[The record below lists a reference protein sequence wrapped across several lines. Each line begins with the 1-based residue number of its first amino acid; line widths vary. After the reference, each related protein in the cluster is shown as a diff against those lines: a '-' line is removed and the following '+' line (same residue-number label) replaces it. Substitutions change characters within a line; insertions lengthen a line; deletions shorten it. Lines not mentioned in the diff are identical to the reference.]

1 MKNINKVQR
10 IYFISLAIILVIV
23 CFSFGKTYS
32 KFIYTSSSNRVA
44 EIFVNKFSYKFTI
57 NNKETN
63 EITIPSGNSVL
74 NISMTS
80 LNEKENYF
88 KLFYK
93 ENKNITVFLLKG
105 NVSGKISNNEI
116 NNIKLF
122 VINKSD
128 SEETL
133 IFDVQS
139 GYITNTLDDIVKPND
154 ESEIKDKINIGDYI
168 EYRPIETILTLEKDY
183 SGSNNIK
190 LETINTNWQILDI
203 NDKAEITL
211 ISEVPINNV
220 SVKGS
225 LGYNNGVYLLN
236 DLCYKL
242 YSSNDSKYVRNLNI
256 EDIEKYLDTDV
267 WNYDI
272 QSNYKTYIS
281 NLYYPTIW
289 SKEKNVII
297 DNTNINGTL
306 NKSES
311 VELSK
316 LNSYKETTL
325 SLTTK
330 NNYWSSSLIEN
341 NFKDKE
347 MYKLLIKNELLST
360 RYTSTEEDNIEWGLI
375 GIKDSSVIK
384 NKLYSSDN
392 VNKEITGYL
401 RPIITLKDSVILNYK
416 NNLLS
421 IE

>member
-44 EIFVNKFSYKFTI
+44 EIFVNKLSYKFTI

-211 ISEVPINNV
+211 ISEEPINNV
-220 SVKGS
+220 SLKGS

-297 DNTNINGTL
+297 DNTNINATL

>member
-44 EIFVNKFSYKFTI
+44 EIFVNKLSYKFTI

-93 ENKNITVFLLKG
+93 ENKNISVFLLKG

-211 ISEVPINNV
+211 ISEEPINNV
-220 SVKGS
+220 SLKGS

-242 YSSNDSKYVRNLNI
+242 YSSNDSKYDRNLNI
-256 EDIEKYLDTDV
+256 EDIEKYLETDV

>member
-44 EIFVNKFSYKFTI
+44 EIFVNKLSYKFTI

-88 KLFYK
+88 KFFYK

-154 ESEIKDKINIGDYI
+154 KSEIKDKINIGEYI

-203 NDKAEITL
+203 NDKSEITL
-211 ISEVPINNV
+211 ISEEPINNV
-220 SVKGS
+220 SLKGS